1 MVLVV
6 SVCSGIS
13 SYVQNSLS
21 DIITDLLKQATIQ
34 GYSNDIE
41 AHPYQLAGSVFS
53 IRVFHLY
60 ITFYFSM

>member
-6 SVCSGIS
+6 YVCSGIS

-41 AHPYQLAGSVFS
+41 AHPYQLAGMYVSLCVYMCGTTC
-53 IRVFHLY
+53 L
-60 ITFYFSM
+60 